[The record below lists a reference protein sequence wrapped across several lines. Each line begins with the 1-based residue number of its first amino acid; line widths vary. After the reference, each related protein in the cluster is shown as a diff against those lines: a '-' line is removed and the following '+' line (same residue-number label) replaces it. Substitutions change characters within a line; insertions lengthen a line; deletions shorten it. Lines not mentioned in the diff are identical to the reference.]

1 VIDRFSES
9 ARRNPYPTYE
19 RLRASAPVFHDPTS
33 GLWLVLDYEG
43 VKWVLSDP
51 ATFSSRYGPDW
62 MIFADPPR
70 HTKLRGLVSKA
81 FTPRSV
87 AALEPR
93 IRELCRELLDRVAVQ
108 GEIDLVTDF
117 AAPLPMLVIAEM
129 LGIPAEDRPRF
140 QRWTDA
146 ILAMSY
152 TIGGPA
158 AAARAAA
165 EGFAA
170 VTTEIDGY
178 LGDLLA
184 ARRADPRDD
193 LLTRLA
199 GAEVDGERLTH
210 VEIRGFFQLLL
221 LAGSETTT
229 NLISNAVLCL
239 SENPEQF
246 ARLRAEP
253 DLLPSAIEEVLRYRS
268 PLQWMYRIA
277 RRDVDLGGAAVPA
290 GTMVLAVI
298 GAANRDPAAFPDPGR
313 FDITRAPNPHLAFGH
328 GPHFCLG
335 APLAR
340 LEARVALADLLVR
353 TNEIELAAATPWEP
367 RPGSHILGPARLI
380 VRLIPTRVGIQA
392 R

>member
-1 VIDRFSES
+1 MIDLFSES

-33 GLWLVLDYEG
+33 RLWLVLDYENA
-43 VKWVLSDP
+43 KRVLSEP

-62 MIFADPPR
+62 MSFADPPR
-70 HTKLRGLVSKA
+70 HTKLRALVSKA

-93 IRELCRELLDRVAVQ
+93 IRELCRELLDGVAAQ
-108 GEIDLVTDF
+108 GEIDLVADF
-117 AAPLPMLVIAEM
+117 AAPLPMLVIAEL
-129 LGIPAEDRPRF
+129 LGIPAEDRSRF

-152 TIGGPA
+152 TIAGPS
-158 AAARAAA
+158 AAARAAT
-165 EGFAA
+165 EGF
-170 VTTEIDGY
+170 VTVTNEMDGY
-178 LGDLLA
+178 LVELLA
-184 ARRADPRDD
+184 DRRVAPRDD

-199 GAEVDGERLTH
+199 DAEVDGERLSH
-210 VEIRGFFQLLL
+210 GEILGFFQLLL

-229 NLISNAVLCL
+229 NLISNAVLSL
-239 SENPEQF
+239 SENPAQF
-246 ARLRAEP
+246 ARLRTEP

-277 RRDVDLGGAAVPA
+277 RRDVDLGGTTIPA

-298 GAANRDPAAFPDPGR
+298 GAANRDPEAFPDPDR
-313 FDITRAPNPHLAFGH
+313 FDITRATNPHLAFGH

-340 LEARVALADLLVR
+340 LEARVALTELLVR
-353 TNEIELAAATPWEP
+353 TNDIELTANTPWEP
-367 RPGSHILGPARLI
+367 RPGSNVLGPARLT
-380 VRLIPTRVGIQA
+380 VRLIPA
-392 R
+392 